1 MKNKSG
7 NLIFCQAQ
15 VPYDNLGDLVITK
28 VLLTNLRNYGHV
40 IVNIKGVPDWYCQQL
55 ELTEEE
61 KASSY
66 KLPFPILV
74 LLFRLRTLIDSNAN
88 IYLLMRPGHVFGSGF
103 SNSIKM
109 FMSAIYCFVMKILGV
124 RICRFGTSIGP
135 FSSLMQIGE
144 KWKSNAMYFYSARD
158 TISANYAKKIGIDKV
173 EIFPDMAW
181 LIKKQNA
188 NDNLAWLMQTPNANK
203 QPIHV
208 DGDYVVF
215 SFRDTFREFN
225 NPEYKNNLCATLD
238 SIVQLVCVEWGK
250 TLVIAHQVD
259 WDYEFCKW
267 LSDRYQNSCKI
278 VFIERYIDSQ
288 YMYDL
293 YSGAFMVFSNR
304 LHVLLLA
311 MLCGALSMAVVER
324 ASEHKITGI
333 FSDAGLSRLIVD
345 IDRGSSSVDILPGIA
360 ADADRIKAEI
370 ALAFERNRNYG
381 ESLLKRVMTGE
392 I

>member
-1 MKNKSG
+1 MKKASG

-28 VLLTNLRNYGHV
+28 VLLMNLRNYGSV
-40 IVNIKGVPDWYCQQL
+40 IVNEKGVPDWYCEQL
-55 ELTEEE
+55 ELTSDE

-74 LLFRLRTLIDSNAN
+74 LWFRWQTLLDSNAN
-88 IYLLMRPGHVFGSGF
+88 TYLLMRPGHVFGSGF
-103 SNSIKM
+103 RNSLKM
-109 FMSAIYCFVMKILGV
+109 FMSAMYCFVMKILGV

-135 FSSLMQIGE
+135 FSKIMQIGE
-144 KWKSNAMYFYSARD
+144 RWKSKAMYFYSARD
-158 TISANYAKKIGIDKV
+158 TVSANYAKKIGINKV
-173 EIFPDMAW
+173 ELFPDMAW
-181 LIKKQNA
+181 LIKKQDV

-203 QPIHV
+203 EPIRV
-208 DGDYVVF
+208 EGEYVVF

-238 SIVQLVCVEWGK
+238 SIVQLVCVGWSK
-250 TLVIAHQVD
+250 TLVISHQVG

-278 VFIERYIDSQ
+278 VFIERYIDSK
-288 YMYDL
+288 YMHDL
-293 YSGAFMVFSNR
+293 YSDALMVFSNR

-311 MLCGALSMAVVER
+311 MLCGSLPMAVVEKS
-324 ASEHKITGI
+324 SEHKITGI
-333 FSDAGLSRLIVD
+333 FSDAGLTRLIVD
-345 IDRGSSSVDILPGIA
+345 IDKGSSAVDILSGIA
-360 ADADRIKAEI
+360 HDAHLIKKEI
-370 ALAFERNRNYG
+370 ALSFERNRHYG
-381 ESLLKRVMTGE
+381 EDLIKRVMTGE